1 MTIPDI
7 EIPENLKPTDGRFGA
22 GPSKV
27 SPRAADAVAAAGSSL
42 MGTSHRQAPVR
53 NLVKSVQEGVSE
65 LLNAPEDYQV
75 VLGVGG
81 ATAFWD
87 TAAFGLVREK
97 AQHLSFGEFGSKFAK
112 VTNSAPFLD
121 DSVILQADPGTRP
134 VPRVESGVDVYAW
147 PQNETSTGVAAPV
160 HRVDGADDDA
170 LVLIDATSG
179 AGGLPVDVRQSDVY
193 YFSPQKNFASDG
205 GLWLGLFSP
214 AAIDRAEEIAATDR
228 WVPDFLNLK
237 TAIDNSA
244 KNQTYNTPALATLIM
259 LNEQLTWMNTNG
271 GLDFATGR
279 TKDSS
284 DRVYTWA
291 EASSYATPFV
301 TRPEDRSQVI
311 VTIDFKDD
319 VDAAT
324 VAAVLRANGIVDTEP
339 YRKLGRNQLRIA
351 TFTAIDPEDV
361 SALTACIDYIVD
373 RL

>member
-75 VLGVGG
+75 VLGIGG

-134 VPRVESGVDVYAW
+134 VPRAESGVDVYAW

-179 AGGLPVDVRQSDVY
+179 AGGLPVDVQQSDVY

-214 AAIDRAEEIAATDR
+214 AAIERAEEIAATDR